1 MSRSRRAVTPLGRLA
16 IAAVIA
22 GLATGVSACEAGNNA
37 PTLEFHPQSAGLDVE
52 VHGIKIINAFVLG
65 AATGSL
71 PAGHSA
77 GVFLAMY
84 NQGNSAEQLTGAS
97 APGVAKSVTIPA
109 GGVALPPSQ
118 AVYLTGPEPK
128 IVLTG
133 LLHPL
138 SAGGSVRVLLSFS
151 GAGVVSLTLPVLP
164 RTSEFGTF
172 SPAPSPAPSPTASPR
187 KHGGTGA
194 PTAPATG
201 GSSST
206 ATPSPTS

>member
-1 MSRSRRAVTPLGRLA
+1 MRRSRRAVTPIGRLA

-37 PTLEFHPQSAGLDVE
+37 PTLEFHPQSAGLDAVT
-52 VHGIKIINAFVLG
+52 HGIKIINAFVLG

-71 PAGHSA
+71 PQGHSA

-84 NQGNSAEQLTGAS
+84 NQGNSTERLTGAS
-97 APGVAKSVTIPA
+97 APGVAKSVTVPA
-109 GGVALPPSQ
+109 GGVALPPQQ
-118 AVYLTGPEPK
+118 AVHLTGPEPE

-138 SAGGSVRVLLSFS
+138 ASGGSIRVTFTFS
-151 GAGVVSLTLPVLP
+151 DAGNVTLTLPVLP
-164 RTSEFGTF
+164 RTNDYGTF
-172 SPAPSPAPSPTASPR
+172 SPAPLPSPSPAASPH

-194 PTAPATG
+194 PTAPATS